1 MNSEIMIRSLM
12 KSRRDRPDDI
22 NLLCDVVRE
31 TSFQIH
37 KYLRGGHLEKIYENA
52 LAHRLMKNGIEVK
65 QQHAL
70 AVFDE
75 DGTALGSLSADLLIE
90 NRLIAEI
97 KACRALVD

>member
-1 MNSEIMIRSLM
+1 
-12 KSRRDRPDDI
+12 
-22 NLLCDVVRE
+22 
-31 TSFQIH
+31 
-37 KYLRGGHLEKIYENA
+37 
-52 LAHRLMKNGIEVK
+52 MKNGIEVK

-97 KACRALVD
+97 KACRALVDEHVAQLLGYLRASRVEHGLLINFGSARLQVKKYILSRDV